1 MIRKVSIILLFTMMI
16 CFSSLY
22 FSGCGAFERVD
33 VSSANSGKTNFF
45 YNDRKVVKTL
55 SEDDLG
61 KIKEL
66 FDGKHLYSDEPSCGF
81 TENVSITMD
90 EETFYIACDS
100 CPIIYW
106 KNKDKYFK
114 LSDSEYTELT
124 QILDSYGFV
133 FPCV

>member
-1 MIRKVSIILLFTMMI
+1 MIG
-16 CFSSLY
+16 FSSLY
-22 FSGCGAFERVD
+22 FSGCGAFKRVD
-33 VSSANSGKTNFF
+33 VSSVNSGKTNFC
-45 YNDRKVVKTL
+45 YNDRNVTKTL
-55 SEDDLG
+55 SEDDLCN
-61 KIKEL
+61 IKEL
-66 FDGKHLYSDEPSCGF
+66 FDGKYLYSDEPSCAF
-81 TENVSITMD
+81 TENVSITLD